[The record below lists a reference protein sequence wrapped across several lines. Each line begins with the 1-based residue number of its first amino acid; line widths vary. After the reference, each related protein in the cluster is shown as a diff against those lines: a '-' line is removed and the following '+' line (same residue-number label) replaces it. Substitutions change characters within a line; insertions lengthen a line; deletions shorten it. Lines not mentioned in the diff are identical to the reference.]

1 MIDLSEVSYGEI
13 LDCIVDASLGR
24 LSPYFQEYDVL
35 LQCTDGLYR
44 CLSDDAI
51 CQILNATKDL
61 KQASKLLVETA
72 LTFPGAH
79 DNTSVLLTKYK
90 G

>member
-1 MIDLSEVSYGEI
+1 MISGNRMPFLLQKD
-13 LDCIVDASLGR
+13 
-24 LSPYFQEYDVL
+24 DVL

-44 CLSDDAI
+44 CLSDDSI
-51 CQILNATKDL
+51 CQILTAAENV

-72 LTFPGAH
+72 LTLPGAH